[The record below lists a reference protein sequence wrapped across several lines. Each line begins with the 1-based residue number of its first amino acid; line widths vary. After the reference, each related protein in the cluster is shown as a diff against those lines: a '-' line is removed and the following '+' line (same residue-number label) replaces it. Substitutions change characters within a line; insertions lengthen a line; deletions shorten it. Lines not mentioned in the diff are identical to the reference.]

1 MYSKP
6 LILLSAFFMLFLVL
20 LFQKAIAQEIV
31 EDPDPLRFEE
41 EIEAFREWDAKNSSP
56 DDAILFVGSSSI
68 RFWETA
74 KAFPQFAVI
83 NRGFGGSHFS
93 DLIHYYDSLILLY
106 DPSVVVLYEGDND
119 IASGKSAE
127 RVRSDYMEVTERLS
141 EDFPDVKLVFV
152 SIKPSSSRWEVW
164 PEMVKANRL
173 IREEIDQAPNHY
185 YADLAT
191 PLLGDD
197 GLPDDSLFLE
207 DLLHLNEQG
216 YEKWTDTIRPLLEE
230 LVKE

>member
-6 LILLSAFFMLFLVL
+6 PTLLSAFFMLFLVL

-164 PEMVKANRL
+164 PEMEEANRL